1 MQLTESALR
10 QLVAQVIKEEEGNI
24 TPMAGDS
31 MGDTQIPEPADDLE
45 KKQTSDIELVK
56 THLQKINNPQ
66 EQIQIVAI
74 MLDMLMGRGDVPDQ
88 LSKEQRVQAI
98 RNALEDDFGT
108 KSGPLVSAI
117 RNLLMN
123 IE

>member
-31 MGDTQIPEPADDLE
+31 TGDTQIPEPADDLE
-45 KKQTSDIELVK
+45 KKQASDIELVK

-98 RNALEDDFGT
+98 RNALEADFGT
-108 KSGPLVSAI
+108 KGGPLLSAV

-123 IE
+123 LE

>member
-45 KKQTSDIELVK
+45 KKQASDIELVK

-88 LSKEQRVQAI
+88 LSKEQRIQAI
-98 RNALEDDFGT
+98 RHALEADVGT
-108 KSGPLVSAI
+108 KGGPLLSAV
-117 RNLLMN
+117 RNLIMN
-123 IE
+123 LE

>member
-31 MGDTQIPEPADDLE
+31 MGDTQTEEPASE
-45 KKQTSDIELVK
+45 PETKEASDVELVK
-56 THLQKINNPQ
+56 VHLQKINTPQ
-66 EQIQIVAI
+66 EQIQLIPI
-74 MLDMLMGRGDVPDQ
+74 LINMLMGRGLVPDQ
-88 LSKEQRVQAI
+88 LSKEQRIQALGK
-98 RNALEDDFGT
+98 ALEADFGT
-108 KSGPLVSAI
+108 KGGPLLSAA

-123 IE
+123 LE

>member
-31 MGDTQIPEPADDLE
+31 MGDTQTEEPASE
-45 KKQTSDIELVK
+45 PETKEASDVELVK
-56 THLQKINNPQ
+56 THLQKINTPL
-66 EQIQIVAI
+66 EQIQVVAI
-74 MLDMLMGRGDVPDQ
+74 MIDMLMGRGDVPDQ

-98 RNALEDDFGT
+98 RNALEADFGT
-108 KSGPLVSAI
+108 KGGPLLSAV

-123 IE
+123 LE